1 MGENPGPLSTELLI
15 YLLTYRRE
23 QSPSW
28 EANRFSVSQEIS
40 RILWNS
46 KVHYRIHK
54 CSPPVPILSQF
65 DPIHTPH
72 PTSWR
77 SSSILSSHL
86 CLGLPSGLFPS
97 VSPNKTQCTPLLSP
111 FVLHAPPI
119 SFFSILLTE
128 QYLVRSTDHFPYFM
142 ESEGSLPHSQVLAT
156 CPYPK
161 PVRSNPYPT
170 SYFLKIHLNI
180 ILSSMPGSPK
190 WPLSFRFPQQN
201 PVYTASLPIRATC
214 PAYLIL
220 LDIVTRVIFG
230 DEYRSFSSSLCS
242 FVHSPVTSSHLGP
255 NILLSILFSYTLSL
269 RSSLNVGDQVS
280 HPYKSIKLLR

>member
-77 SSSILSSHL
+77 SILILSSHAWVFQEV
-86 CLGLPSGLFPS
+86 SFPQ
-97 VSPNKTQCTPLLSP
+97 VSPPKPWIRLYYP
-111 FVLHAPPI
+111 PYALHAQPI
-119 SFFSILLTE
+119 SFFSFLSPE
-128 QYLVRSTDHFPYFM
+128 QYWVSSAAYSMLLHN
-142 ESEGSLPHSQVLAT
+142 
-156 CPYPK
+156 K
-161 PVRSNPYPT
+161 
-170 SYFLKIHLNI
+170 SYH
-180 ILSSMPGSPK
+180 
-190 WPLSFRFPQQN
+190 Q
-201 PVYTASLPIRATC
+201 
-214 PAYLIL
+214 
-220 LDIVTRVIFG
+220 DI
-230 DEYRSFSSSLCS
+230 
-242 FVHSPVTSSHLGP
+242 
-255 NILLSILFSYTLSL
+255 
-269 RSSLNVGDQVS
+269 
-280 HPYKSIKLLR
+280 